1 MRALYQKAFAD
12 TGVIT
17 AFKKD
22 EVHVKQFSW
31 KLRILV
37 AILCALALLFLVF
50 LAVYSF
56 ANINPFITLL
66 LIIVLLIVAAMVIFV
81 IDVAFYREIQ

>member
-1 MRALYQKAFAD
+1 
-12 TGVIT
+12 
-17 AFKKD
+17 
-22 EVHVKQFSW
+22 
-31 KLRILV
+31 
-37 AILCALALLFLVF
+37 
-50 LAVYSF
+50 VYSF